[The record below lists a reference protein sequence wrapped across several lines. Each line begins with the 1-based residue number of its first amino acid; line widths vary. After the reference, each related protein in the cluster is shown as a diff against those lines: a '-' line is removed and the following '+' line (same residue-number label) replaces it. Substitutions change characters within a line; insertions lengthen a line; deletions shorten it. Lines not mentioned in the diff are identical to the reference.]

1 MIILFEEN
9 ELDFT
14 SLGLGVLKDA
24 RSCSVKETLNDA
36 YELILEYPIT
46 GSYYDKLKINR
57 IVFAK
62 PNPYADAQ
70 PFRIYQISKP
80 IKGIVTINAFH
91 ISYDMNGIIVGPV
104 SATSLKDAID
114 KIQNGSLLEHIFHI
128 ITEKSD
134 LKTFKTN
141 NYYNMRAL
149 VLGSDGSLLSKFG
162 GELYFDKWNVY
173 LLNQRGSNKGA
184 EVRYAKNLKDITHE
198 ISYDKLYNG
207 VYPFYHQE
215 TTTTTTTTSEEGF
228 RQVYIVGHKPFQDGW
243 LSYNPEGEPY
253 HPLDESP
260 VQIATEGN
268 YYQKVYTWNTVTQ
281 RFVERIYN
289 EMVTLIDSVG
299 GLLQSNDTPSWIYI
313 DWTKLPYITV
323 KANADGYF
331 KPVTE
336 QDWKYYKKGDVVL
349 EDSIKNIATNLI
361 IYYAEVIPTS
371 KSAETEESTSIVHV
385 ELDDK
390 IIWLETD
397 AAKEMKFNRILSL
410 DLTSE
415 FEEAPEK
422 DALEAKAKEYIEKN
436 KIGQYKYNTT
446 VSFVDLS
453 STTEGVKYKN
463 IEHIELGDIV
473 KVVYEDLGVNVDLR
487 VISTEYNVLLNRYN
501 KIELGEKPDKISAE
515 SIQNGDNVSSL
526 TNDIGYTDITTVNK
540 LVAKMITADYIKA
553 KNAELSKAQIEQL
566 TTARIKVTGMIEA
579 TQFELDSLVA
589 KLLTADNAVIKETLE
604 AGTVKVKGDITV
616 ASGEISIISTKEDGT
631 STVFKVDRDGNLE
644 ANSVKITGGELNI
657 NDTFT
662 VTPDGVLTAQGADIT
677 GVVRITSGSIQIGNR
692 FEVTDSGIMTA
703 VDAHLEGT
711 IYAKTGEIGTTNNH
725 FTIGGNDT
733 SNKAYIYHNINSMAD
748 TQHNSGVYIGTDG
761 IRLGKKDE
769 GFSVTP
775 NGVLNA
781 TGAKITGELNITSGS
796 IKIGNNFEV
805 TNTGDVTML
814 SATIGEI
821 SSWGDNI
828 VLTYKTVNNRKIAYI
843 ASNGRESPKIDEW
856 SLTSGFYIGND
867 GLAVG
872 QNFAVDADGNVT
884 IGAGSIDINNGTFK
898 VTSTGSLTATSV
910 SISGGTMG
918 WSSTGKSFN
927 VNSDGTLTATGA
939 NISGDI
945 NILGGSIQIQN
956 DAGTQV
962 FNVTPSGELTATKAN
977 VTGTIASDN
986 VNISGSL
993 SIQSTNS
1000 DGSSININNM
1010 FIVSQAGK
1018 MTSKDAEITG
1028 GLTATRFDASV
1039 INVTDTIRVNE
1050 LTIKYDDGGSI
1061 RRKTIYLKGMFQ
1073 NTGNTDRMLVTLG
1086 LYDDPGYTNH
1096 WTNDYGP
1103 ISFTF
1108 SWIGS
1113 YVNRRGNTVTGTIT
1127 ETLTVPVGSYSAP
1140 DGGYK
1145 NYSSFVSRF
1154 ITTAAQTST
1163 DSRELIYGGAGL
1175 GFSANL
1181 LPVTPNNYDLGS
1193 SGKPWRNIYNSTG
1206 TIIVSDANLKK
1217 EISYDLVK
1225 YDLIFDSLKPSSY
1238 KLIDGTS
1245 NRVHLGF
1252 ISQDIEKVLIE
1263 KNIDTKDFAA
1273 FIKSPQ
1279 NDKSYIYG
1287 VRYTEFI
1294 ALLVYEVQQL
1304 KKRVKE
1310 LEGGN

>member
-62 PNPYADAQ
+62 PNPYTDAQ

-80 IKGIVTINAFH
+80 IKGIATINAFH

-114 KIQNGSLLEHIFHI
+114 KIQNGTLPKEHNFHI

-243 LSYNPEGEPY
+243 LSYNPEDEPY

-268 YYQKVYTWNTVTQ
+268 YYQKVYTWNTITQ

-371 KSAETEESTSIVHV
+371 KSAETEESTSVVHV

-422 DALEAKAKEYIEKN
+422 DALETKAKEYIEKN

-501 KIELGEKPDKISAE
+501 KIELGEKPDKMSAE

-589 KLLTADNAVIKETLE
+589 KLLTADNAVVKETLE

-616 ASGEISIISTKEDGT
+616 ASGEISIISNKEDGT

-677 GVVRITSGSIQIGNR
+677 GTIRVIAGSILIGNK
-692 FEVTDSGIMTA
+692 FEVTDAGIMTA
-703 VDAHLEGT
+703 VDANLTGT

-725 FTIGGNDT
+725 FTIGGSDFLDNGR
-733 SNKAYIYHNINSMAD
+733 AFIYHNINSMSD
-748 TQHNSGVYIGTDG
+748 DQHETGVYVGTDG
-761 IRLGKKDE
+761 IRLGLDSFKVTTAGLLTAKGAILNDVKARTGIIGTDTNKFTIGGDDTNNVAYIYSGRNSLSGYSSNGGIYIGTDGISLGKGSLSDPDAIEFRVTKD
-769 GFSVTP
+769 GALTANSV
-775 NGVLNA
+775 
-781 TGAKITGELNITSGS
+781 KITGGELNI
-796 IKIGNNFEV
+796 NNTFIV
-805 TNTGDVTML
+805 TQDGALTAS
-814 SATIGEI
+814 SATLTGTINASSGRIGSE
-821 SSWGDNI
+821 DNHFNI
-828 VLTYKTVNNRKIAYI
+828 GSDDINNIAYI
-843 ASNGRESPKIDEW
+843 YHNITSITDNQHDGIYLGTNGIVLGK
-856 SLTSGFYIGND
+856 G
-867 GLAVG
+867 V
-872 QNFAVDADGNVT
+872 
-884 IGAGSIDINNGTFK
+884 FK
-898 VTSTGSLTATSV
+898 VTEDGALTASDVNITGSGSNTSIAIANGKLTAVGVDVLGDIKATTGQIGSGNSKFTIDSNSISNGTPGLAGSVFVSTGTTESYTIANKHQSGWKFGAGPNFGVDANGIIYATNIKAISGDQETTYNVNGINVNLTTTQTYWPEFNISVKKNNNLLGGIHWDSLGSKYTMMYNGSEV
-910 SISGGTMG
+910 GLYLDSGGTVQLKEYYG
-918 WSSTGKSFN
+918 TGGVKRSLVTYAGTALAGSLKIGYKEIDIGTSGVMDWHRNNCDYAVYNINTGLSEIYSAVVSYVDYKSNHSGETDYDIHYDDRAALVFIN
-927 VNSDGTLTATGA
+927 ETASVNSGNMTTT
-939 NISGDI
+939 NK
-945 NILGGSIQIQN
+945 Q
-956 DAGTQV
+956 
-962 FNVTPSGELTATKAN
+962 
-977 VTGTIASDN
+977 GTI
-986 VNISGSL
+986 V
-993 SIQSTNS
+993 
-1000 DGSSININNM
+1000 
-1010 FIVSQAGK
+1010 V
-1018 MTSKDAEITG
+1018 
-1028 GLTATRFDASV
+1028 V
-1039 INVTDTIRVNE
+1039 
-1050 LTIKYDDGGSI
+1050 
-1061 RRKTIYLKGMFQ
+1061 
-1073 NTGNTDRMLVTLG
+1073 
-1086 LYDDPGYTNH
+1086 
-1096 WTNDYGP
+1096 W
-1103 ISFTF
+1103 
-1108 SWIGS
+1108 
-1113 YVNRRGNTVTGTIT
+1113 NRYPLR
-1127 ETLTVPVGSYSAP
+1127 
-1140 DGGYK
+1140 
-1145 NYSSFVSRF
+1145 
-1154 ITTAAQTST
+1154 
-1163 DSRELIYGGAGL
+1163 
-1175 GFSANL
+1175 
-1181 LPVTPNNYDLGS
+1181 
-1193 SGKPWRNIYNSTG
+1193 
-1206 TIIVSDANLKK
+1206 
-1217 EISYDLVK
+1217 
-1225 YDLIFDSLKPSSY
+1225 
-1238 KLIDGTS
+1238 
-1245 NRVHLGF
+1245 
-1252 ISQDIEKVLIE
+1252 
-1263 KNIDTKDFAA
+1263 
-1273 FIKSPQ
+1273 
-1279 NDKSYIYG
+1279 KSYRRVTVIYIG
-1287 VRYTEFI
+1287 Y
-1294 ALLVYEVQQL
+1294 
-1304 KKRVKE
+1304 
-1310 LEGGN
+1310 